1 MSSISSLES
10 KKKDHD
16 IENGCQTDISSH
28 KILSSS
34 DINKVQGLKE
44 TFDLFNRM
52 SDDLSSSYRV
62 LEARVSALTNE
73 LDKVNA
79 QKEIEA
85 KNKDQ
90 ITARLTNLLDL
101 LPGGVIVLD
110 RWGVINQINPAGEN
124 LLSSGIVGK
133 KWNQIVEAF
142 FSPKDD
148 DGHEVSMKSG
158 RRVSISTR
166 SLDQEVGQI
175 ILITDQT
182 ETRRLQ
188 DELSRGQRLSA
199 LGKTVSALAHQI
211 RTPLSAATLYAS
223 HLFEKDLTSVQIK
236 DFSKKILARLN
247 HLERQVQD
255 MLIFAKGNLI
265 LNDSITMNDFLND
278 LRSAIDTS
286 FREKNSKLIIKNLC
300 PNKKFICNSQ
310 SLIGALSNLINNSL
324 QASKNGDSIHL
335 CVEAVGDNLNFSIID
350 SGQGIQPNLLSRLK
364 QGEEAFLST
373 KSQGTGLGLAVARVV
388 AREHQ
393 GSLSIE
399 SKFGEGTRVD
409 FKISQSLDI
418 TNELS

>member
-16 IENGCQTDISSH
+16 IENSCQTDISSH

-223 HLFEKDLTSVQIK
+223 HLFEKDLTSDQIK

-286 FREKNSKLIIKNLC
+286 FREKNSKLIIENLC
-300 PNKKFICNSQ
+300 PNTKFICNSQ

-324 QASKNGDSIHL
+324 QASQNGDSIHL

>member
-16 IENGCQTDISSH
+16 IENSCQTDISSH

-300 PNKKFICNSQ
+300 PNTKFICNSQ

-324 QASKNGDSIHL
+324 QASQNGDSIHL

-409 FKISQSLDI
+409 FKISKSLDI

>member
-16 IENGCQTDISSH
+16 IENSCQTDISSH
-28 KILSSS
+28 EILSPS

-110 RWGVINQINPAGEN
+110 RWGVISQINPAGEN

-286 FREKNSKLIIKNLC
+286 FKEKNSKLIIKNLC
-300 PNKKFICNSQ
+300 PNTKFICNSQ

-324 QASKNGDSIHL
+324 QASQNGDSIHL

-350 SGQGIQPNLLSRLK
+350 SGQGIQPNLLSRLQ

-409 FKISQSLDI
+409 LKISK
-418 TNELS
+418 

>member
-10 KKKDHD
+10 KKEDHD
-16 IENGCQTDISSH
+16 IENSCQTDISSH

-110 RWGVINQINPAGEN
+110 RWGVISQINPAGEN

-300 PNKKFICNSQ
+300 PNTKFICNSQ

-324 QASKNGDSIHL
+324 QASQNGDSIHL

-350 SGQGIQPNLLSRLK
+350 SGQGIQPNLLSRLQ

-409 FKISQSLDI
+409 LKISNMAS
-418 TNELS
+418 

>member
-16 IENGCQTDISSH
+16 IENSCQTDISSH

-300 PNKKFICNSQ
+300 PNTKFICNSQ

-324 QASKNGDSIHL
+324 QASQNGDSIHL

>member
-16 IENGCQTDISSH
+16 IENSCQTDISSH

-110 RWGVINQINPAGEN
+110 RWGVISQINPAGEN

-286 FREKNSKLIIKNLC
+286 FREKNSKLIIENLC
-300 PNKKFICNSQ
+300 PNTKFICNSQ
-310 SLIGALSNLINNSL
+310 SLIGALSNLINNSF
-324 QASKNGDSIHL
+324 QASQSGDSIHL

>member
-286 FREKNSKLIIKNLC
+286 FREKNSKLIIENLC
-300 PNKKFICNSQ
+300 PNTKFICNSQ

-324 QASKNGDSIHL
+324 QASQNGDSIHL
-335 CVEAVGDNLNFSIID
+335 CVEAVGDNLNFSITD

-409 FKISQSLDI
+409 FKISKSLDI

>member
-1 MSSISSLES
+1 
-10 KKKDHD
+10 
-16 IENGCQTDISSH
+16 
-28 KILSSS
+28 
-34 DINKVQGLKE
+34 
-44 TFDLFNRM
+44 M

-199 LGKTVSALAHQI
+199 LGKQFQ
-211 RTPLSAATLYAS
+211 PL
-223 HLFEKDLTSVQIK
+223 LTK
-236 DFSKKILARLN
+236 
-247 HLERQVQD
+247 
-255 MLIFAKGNLI
+255 
-265 LNDSITMNDFLND
+265 
-278 LRSAIDTS
+278 
-286 FREKNSKLIIKNLC
+286 
-300 PNKKFICNSQ
+300 
-310 SLIGALSNLINNSL
+310 
-324 QASKNGDSIHL
+324 
-335 CVEAVGDNLNFSIID
+335 
-350 SGQGIQPNLLSRLK
+350 
-364 QGEEAFLST
+364 
-373 KSQGTGLGLAVARVV
+373 
-388 AREHQ
+388 
-393 GSLSIE
+393 
-399 SKFGEGTRVD
+399 
-409 FKISQSLDI
+409 
-418 TNELS
+418 

>member
-16 IENGCQTDISSH
+16 IENSCQTDISSH
-28 KILSSS
+28 KIVSST

-300 PNKKFICNSQ
+300 PNTKFICNSQ

-324 QASKNGDSIHL
+324 QASQNGDSIHL

-409 FKISQSLDI
+409 FKISKSLDI

>member
-1 MSSISSLES
+1 MSSISSLDS
-10 KKKDHD
+10 KKKDPD
-16 IENGCQTDISSH
+16 LENNCQKDISSL
-28 KILSSS
+28 KKVSSS

-79 QKEIEA
+79 QKKIEA
-85 KNKDQ
+85 QNKDQ

-110 RWGVINQINPAGEN
+110 RWGVINQINPAGEG
-124 LLSSGIVGK
+124 LLSSGLIGK
-133 KWNQIVEAF
+133 KWNQIVETF

-166 SLDQEVGQI
+166 SLDQEIGQI

-188 DELSRGQRLSA
+188 GELSREQRLSA

-223 HLFEKDLTSVQIK
+223 HLFEKDLTSIQIK
-236 DFSKKILARLN
+236 DFSEKILARLN
-247 HLERQVQD
+247 HLEKQVQD

-265 LNDSITMNDFLND
+265 LNDKITMTDFLQDLFSAND
-278 LRSAIDTS
+278 AGLI
-286 FREKNSKLIIKNLC
+286 EKNAKLIIKNLC
-300 PNKKFICNSQ
+300 PNTKFICNSQ

-324 QASKNGDSIHL
+324 QATKSGDTIYL
-335 CVEAVGDNLNFSIID
+335 FAKIIGDEINFSIVD
-350 SGQGIQPNLLSRLK
+350 YGQGIQSDLLSRLT

-388 AREHQ
+388 AREHR
-393 GSLSIE
+393 GGLSIS
-399 SKFGEGTRVD
+399 SKIGEGTKVD
-409 FKISQSLDI
+409 FKISKSLDI
-418 TNELS
+418 TNHL

>member
-10 KKKDHD
+10 KKEDHD
-16 IENGCQTDISSH
+16 IENSCQTDISSH

-110 RWGVINQINPAGEN
+110 RWGVISQINPAGEN

-300 PNKKFICNSQ
+300 PNTKFICNSQ

-324 QASKNGDSIHL
+324 QASQNGDSIHL

-350 SGQGIQPNLLSRLK
+350 SGQGIQPNLLSRLQ

-409 FKISQSLDI
+409 LKISKSLDI

>member
-16 IENGCQTDISSH
+16 IENSCQKEISSH

-300 PNKKFICNSQ
+300 PNTKFICNSQ

-324 QASKNGDSIHL
+324 QASQNGDSIHL

-409 FKISQSLDI
+409 FKISKSLDI

>member
-1 MSSISSLES
+1 
-10 KKKDHD
+10 
-16 IENGCQTDISSH
+16 
-28 KILSSS
+28 
-34 DINKVQGLKE
+34 
-44 TFDLFNRM
+44 
-52 SDDLSSSYRV
+52 
-62 LEARVSALTNE
+62 
-73 LDKVNA
+73 
-79 QKEIEA
+79 
-85 KNKDQ
+85 
-90 ITARLTNLLDL
+90 
-101 LPGGVIVLD
+101 
-110 RWGVINQINPAGEN
+110 
-124 LLSSGIVGK
+124 
-133 KWNQIVEAF
+133 
-142 FSPKDD
+142 
-148 DGHEVSMKSG
+148 MKSG

-300 PNKKFICNSQ
+300 PNTKFICNSQ

-324 QASKNGDSIHL
+324 QASQNGDSIHL

-409 FKISQSLDI
+409 FKISKSLDI

>member
-16 IENGCQTDISSH
+16 IENSCQTDISSH

-286 FREKNSKLIIKNLC
+286 FREKNSKLIIENLC
-300 PNKKFICNSQ
+300 PNTKFICNSQ

-324 QASKNGDSIHL
+324 QASQNGDSIHL

>member
-16 IENGCQTDISSH
+16 IENSCQTDISSH

-133 KWNQIVEAF
+133 KMESDCRSIF
-142 FSPKDD
+142 F
-148 DGHEVSMKSG
+148 
-158 RRVSISTR
+158 T
-166 SLDQEVGQI
+166 
-175 ILITDQT
+175 
-182 ETRRLQ
+182 
-188 DELSRGQRLSA
+188 
-199 LGKTVSALAHQI
+199 
-211 RTPLSAATLYAS
+211 
-223 HLFEKDLTSVQIK
+223 
-236 DFSKKILARLN
+236 
-247 HLERQVQD
+247 
-255 MLIFAKGNLI
+255 KG
-265 LNDSITMNDFLND
+265 
-278 LRSAIDTS
+278 
-286 FREKNSKLIIKNLC
+286 
-300 PNKKFICNSQ
+300 
-310 SLIGALSNLINNSL
+310 
-324 QASKNGDSIHL
+324 
-335 CVEAVGDNLNFSIID
+335 
-350 SGQGIQPNLLSRLK
+350 
-364 QGEEAFLST
+364 
-373 KSQGTGLGLAVARVV
+373 
-388 AREHQ
+388 
-393 GSLSIE
+393 
-399 SKFGEGTRVD
+399 
-409 FKISQSLDI
+409 
-418 TNELS
+418 

>member
-16 IENGCQTDISSH
+16 IENSCQTDISSH

-110 RWGVINQINPAGEN
+110 RWGVISQINPAGEN

-286 FREKNSKLIIKNLC
+286 FREKNSKLIIENLC
-300 PNKKFICNSQ
+300 PNTKFICNSQ

-324 QASKNGDSIHL
+324 QASQNGDSIHL

>member
-16 IENGCQTDISSH
+16 IENSCQTDISSH

-286 FREKNSKLIIKNLC
+286 FREKNSKLIIENLC
-300 PNKKFICNSQ
+300 PNTKFICNSQ

-324 QASKNGDSIHL
+324 QASQNGDSIHL

-409 FKISQSLDI
+409 FKISKSLDI

>member
-16 IENGCQTDISSH
+16 IENSCQTDISSH

-300 PNKKFICNSQ
+300 PNTKFICCSQ

-324 QASKNGDSIHL
+324 QASQNGDSIHL

-409 FKISQSLDI
+409 FKISKSLDI